1 MVVNS
6 RALAL
11 GCALVLV
18 LGGCGSSNK
27 PPRPDIS
34 AAPPP
39 PPAAPDPTPPPPPV
53 VEVPF
58 EELYGQGV
66 DRYLGEFTPMLS
78 EPGEGGIVQHTFGA
92 GDGPLCLTGGEYT
105 MSTREGSGSELMIFL
120 EGGGACTSQLC
131 QATPAASPGMPVF
144 GILNPEDSAN
154 PAAGFNVAYLP
165 YCDGS
170 VFSGD
175 AQYDDDGDG
184 TIDRYHRGVQNL
196 SAALDVAAATFPAP
210 SQILLTGN
218 SAGGY
223 GTDYAL
229 PLVRKLFPD
238 TPIKLVNDSG
248 VGIAFPGYNDFVSAE
263 WNSSAFIPQSCAD
276 CIGEDGHLTGYHIYQ
291 LDQDDNLTMGFMS
304 TKQDSVIADTFIGI
318 GGEAFEAALIEEMAE
333 IEQAHPE
340 RFRSLI
346 ADGSAH
352 TFLQRAFQLP
362 VADTTVAEW
371 VGNMLAESADWV
383 SVSD

>member
-1 MVVNS
+1 MQS
-6 RALAL
+6 PFSLL
-11 GCALVLV
+11 GAAIVAITLSA
-18 LGGCGSSNK
+18 CGSSNE
-27 PPRPDIS
+27 PPRPDLS
-34 AAPPP
+34 AFPPP
-39 PPAAPDPTPPPPPV
+39 APPAAPDPAPEPEVDQPP
-53 VEVPF
+53 F
-58 EELYGQGV
+58 QELYDQGV

-78 EPGEGGIVQHTFGA
+78 EPGEGGIIQHTFGA

-105 MSTREGSGSELMIFL
+105 MSTREGGGDALMIFL

-131 QATPAASPGMPVF
+131 QATPAAAPGMPVF
-144 GILNPEDSAN
+144 GIMNPDDAEN
-154 PAAGFNVAYLP
+154 PAADYDVAYLP

-175 AQYDDDGDG
+175 ADYDDDADG
-184 TIDRYHRGVQNL
+184 TIDRYHRGIQNL
-196 SAALDVAAATFPAP
+196 SAALDVAVSTFPAP

-238 TPIKLVNDSG
+238 TPIKLINDSG
-248 VGIAFPGYNDFVSAE
+248 VGIAFPGYTDFVSAE
-263 WNSSAFIPQSCAD
+263 WNSGAFIPESCD
-276 CIGEDGHLTGYHIYQ
+276 TCIGDDGHLTDYHKYQ
-291 LDQDDNLTMGFMS
+291 LDQDGNLLMGFMS

-318 GGEAFEAALIEEMAE
+318 GGEAFEAALVAELAE
-333 IEQAHPE
+333 IEAAHPD

-346 ADGSAH
+346 ADGDGH
-352 TFLQRAFQLP
+352 TFLQRAFKLP
-362 VADTTVAEW
+362 VGGTTVNAW
-371 VGNMLAESADWV
+371 VEDMLTESADWV